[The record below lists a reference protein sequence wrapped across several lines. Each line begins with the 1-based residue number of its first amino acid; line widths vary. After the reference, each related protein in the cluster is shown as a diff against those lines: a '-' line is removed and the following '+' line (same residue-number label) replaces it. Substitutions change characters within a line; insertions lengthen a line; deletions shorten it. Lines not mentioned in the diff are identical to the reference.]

1 MKGDISDTARALRCI
16 SRIAERYVVKASR
29 LSTAFSLL
37 ASACAPACTPPHC
50 LRSLIRRALN
60 TSTHNA
66 RKPPLAAQAGLDLRC
81 SGPRCRQTPQA
92 EPQRKHHAL
101 AIRRDLAPSSS
112 TLLFSYRPQRYAMPE
127 ITFVFGPNGS
137 FFFDC
142 PQVWKLL
149 VAEFRIYT
157 RLMV

>member
-1 MKGDISDTARALRCI
+1 VR
-16 SRIAERYVVKASR
+16 VSR

-50 LRSLIRRALN
+50 LSRSFAARWTRAL
-60 TSTHNA
+60 TTRVS
-66 RKPPLAAQAGLDLRC
+66 RLWLPKLGLDLRC

-101 AIRRDLAPSSS
+101 TIRRDLASSS
-112 TLLFSYRPQRYAMPE
+112 PTLLSSYHPQRYAMPE

-142 PQVWKLL
+142 PQVWKLS
-149 VAEFRIYT
+149 VTKYDIEQG
-157 RLMV
+157 

>member
-92 EPQRKHHAL
+92 EPQRKHHAP
-101 AIRRDLAPSSS
+101 AVRRDLAPSSS
-112 TLLFSYRPQRYAMPE
+112 TLLLSYRPQRYAMPE

-149 VAEFRIYT
+149 VA
-157 RLMV
+157 